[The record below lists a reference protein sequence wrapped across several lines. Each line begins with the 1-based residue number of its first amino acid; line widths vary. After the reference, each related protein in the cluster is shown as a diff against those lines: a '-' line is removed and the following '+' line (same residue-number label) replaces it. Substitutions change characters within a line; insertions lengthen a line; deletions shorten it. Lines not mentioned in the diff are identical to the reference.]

1 MALNNAQFSS
11 AFADVVEQ
19 FINADITGTQFE
31 NSFDALLDDWTG
43 PRGYLSNAELAEK
56 LVAVLGRIDGLILA
70 DGAPAAGTGSTGA
83 VALDYT
89 NLIFYGPKP
98 SPAAWGSGVALST
111 NYDKPTPADTTAAL
125 FKTAGSPR
133 ARHGL
138 IGNDN
143 LSFQTS
149 PDGITWTEG
158 LRLDKDTGEAH
169 APQGLKV
176 GGSGSSLDVFEQG
189 LWTPE
194 VADAA
199 TGGNVATVA
208 FAFGSYLKIGKL
220 VHVWINLEGIDPTG
234 LTGTNLLYIRDLPF
248 ACGTAK
254 RHRGVSAA
262 QAKNLTFLGSL
273 SIANIH
279 GTSSLALGAS
289 VSASSELDLIQCGD
303 AANSSDIQAQ
313 PAYRHI

>member
-11 AFADVVEQ
+11 AFADFVEQ
-19 FINADITGTQFE
+19 FINGDITGVQFE
-31 NSFDALLDDWTG
+31 DSFDALLDDWTG
-43 PRGYLSNAELAEK
+43 PRGYLSNSELAEK

-143 LSFQTS
+143 LSFQTT
-149 PDGITWTEG
+149 PDGATWTEG

-189 LWTPE
+189 LWTPA

-199 TGGNVATVA
+199 TGGNVATAGAEGRYV
-208 FAFGSYLKIGKL
+208 IMGKMVTCFFRL
-220 VHVWINLEGIDPTG
+220 SGINPTG
-234 LTGTNLLYIRDLPF
+234 LTGTNFLYVRGLPV
-248 ACGTAK
+248 ACGNEFS
-254 RHRGVSAA
+254 HRGIFAPQTNLVTFASAFSGV
-262 QAKNLTFLGSL
+262 NLK
-273 SIANIH
+273 
-279 GTSSLALGAS
+279 GTSALIFASLNSGSPLSVLTVADITSGADIS
-289 VSASSELDLIQCGD
+289 GTFSYLTGD
-303 AANSSDIQAQ
+303 
-313 PAYRHI
+313 